1 MPKFLLT
8 VCVFGLLL
16 SSASAEEKSPE
27 QLLEERSGIEGL
39 ESQTLTRVVF
49 ASGAKHRIGF
59 YVDLNPDCSAV
70 GDINVRVTKQP
81 EHGTVETVAATDYV
95 RFPKE
100 NIRSKCNLQK
110 LRARWSITR
119 RRRNIPAKMS
129 LTCSFSTPGICSET
143 SFRHKRAL
151 NKPTTFAP
159 LSPEMLYGA
168 FFVGR

>member
-27 QLLEERSGIEGL
+27 QLQEERSGIEGL

-59 YVDLNPDCSAV
+59 YVDLNPDCSV

-110 LRARWSITR
+110 VKGTLVNYKTAEKFTGKDEFDLLILYPEGFARKLHFDISVR
-119 RRRNIPAKMS
+119 
-129 LTCSFSTPGICSET
+129 
-143 SFRHKRAL
+143 
-151 NKPTTFAP
+151 
-159 LSPEMLYGA
+159 
-168 FFVGR
+168 